1 MPRTVPRR
9 RFQETLDC
17 TKAAGRPWAWNS
29 STHTERAK
37 NPRSSQWRSIFTS
50 AAPESSRA
58 SNSMSA
64 PVELAIDLL
73 RCLQV
78 LQLLQTGKGAE
89 LVGLG
94 LHLNALEKLAQLP
107 RAIARRIAATE
118 AG

>member
-17 TKAAGRPWAWNS
+17 TKSAGRPWAWNS
-29 STHTERAK
+29 STQTERAK
-37 NPRSSQWRSIFTS
+37 NPRSSEWRSIFTS

-64 PVELAIDLL
+64 PVELAVDLL
-73 RCLQV
+73 GRLQV
-78 LQLLQTGKGAE
+78 LQLLEPGEGAE

-94 LHLNALEKLAQLP
+94 RHLNALEQLAQLP
-107 RAIARRIAATE
+107 RPITRRVLALEAR
-118 AG
+118 